1 MDFVKVSSPVLE
13 FGKENRNATIITEE
27 AFKMSDYYAT
37 GTAFTDTTSSLRN
50 DIDELKDYLN
60 KKKRRITVRVRI

>member
-1 MDFVKVSSPVLE
+1 MKFVKVSNPVLE
-13 FGKENRNATIITEE
+13 FDKENHNATIITDE
-27 AFKMSDYYAT
+27 AFKMSDYYT
-37 GTAFTDTTSSLRN
+37 TDIVFTDTTSSLRN